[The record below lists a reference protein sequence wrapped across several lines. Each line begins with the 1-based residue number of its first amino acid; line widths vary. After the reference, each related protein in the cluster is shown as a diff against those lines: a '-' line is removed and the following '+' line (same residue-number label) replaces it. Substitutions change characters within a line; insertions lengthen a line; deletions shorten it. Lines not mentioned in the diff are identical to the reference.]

1 MRNRR
6 IFCKEL
12 LAAGVSAAAAGRA
25 WGKTGRVLPAAP
37 APEIWPAIWR
47 PPALHFS
54 PRARAAPRPAALPP
68 GKIPPV
74 AFADIA
80 ARAGLTAPDV
90 YGGVHHKNFIISTTG
105 NGAVVFDYDN
115 DGWPDIFLVNGSRRG
130 GFPAGAAP
138 TNHLYKNNRDG
149 TFTDVTR
156 PAGLLRSGWGQGA
169 CVGDYDNDGHLDL
182 LVTYWGQNVL
192 YHNNGDGTFTDVTA
206 KAGLITDR
214 QEWST
219 GACFV
224 DYDRDGH
231 LDLFVA
237 RYIDFSYN
245 SVPRPGE
252 GRWCQ
257 WKGIDVMCG
266 PRGLK
271 GGVNAL
277 FHNNGD
283 GTFTDVS
290 EKSGIVHPS
299 GYYGFTPLTGDYDQ
313 DGWPDIY
320 VSDDSTPNILY
331 HNLKNGAFT
340 DIAAMAGVAY
350 NQDGAEQA
358 GMGVSAG
365 DYLRNGRLDIVKTNF
380 SDDTPTLYRN
390 DGQEMFD
397 DVTYAAGLGNIT
409 RYLGWGVMF
418 WDFDNSGWLGLFICN
433 GHVYPE
439 VDEHKLGVT
448 FKEPKVVYYNLHD
461 GRFANI
467 TARAGADLRR
477 HHAARGLALGD
488 LFNQGRLSGVVNN
501 MNEPPSLYYNSAPVG
516 NFISLKLEGVKSN
529 RSAIGAGVT
538 VEANGSPLYDE
549 VRSGGS
555 FISQNDLRLHFGL
568 GSARE
573 AEKITIRWPS
583 GLLETLKQVEANRF
597 YTVREGEGIDA
608 KRTRLPEKLL
618 A

>member
-1 MRNRR
+1 MTHRR
-6 IFCKEL
+6 AFFGQL
-12 LAAGVSAAAAGRA
+12 LGAAWAARSPQAWAEAA
-25 WGKTGRVLPAAP
+25 V
-37 APEIWPAIWR
+37 
-47 PPALHFS
+47 
-54 PRARAAPRPAALPP
+54 ARAAGAPALWRPRPAALPGLPPPRPHPALAP
-68 GKIPPV
+68 GQIPRI

-80 ARAGLTAPDV
+80 ARAGLTMQNF

-115 DGWPDIFLVNGSRRG
+115 DGWPDIFLVNGWRRG
-130 GFPAGAAP
+130 GFPAGQAP

-149 TFTDVTR
+149 SFRDVTR
-156 PAGLLRSGWGQGA
+156 EAGLLRSGWGQGA

-192 YHNNGDGTFTDVTA
+192 YHNNGDGTFTDVTER
-206 KAGLITDR
+206 AGLLTTGR
-214 QEWST
+214 EWNT

-237 RYIDFSYN
+237 RYVDFSYH

-266 PRGLK
+266 PRGLR

-290 EKSGIVHPS
+290 EKSGVVHPS

-331 HNLKNGAFT
+331 HNNRNGTFS
-340 DIAAMAGVAY
+340 DIGAMAGVAY

-390 DGQEMFD
+390 QGKENFE

-409 RYLGWGVMF
+409 RWLGWGVMF
-418 WDFDNSGWLGLFICN
+418 MDFDNSGWLGIFICN

-439 VDEHKLGVT
+439 VDEHKLGT
-448 FKEPKVVYYNLHD
+448 RFKEPKVLYYNLHD

-467 TARAGADLRR
+467 TGRAGADLSLPQ
-477 HHAARGLALGD
+477 AARGLAIGD
-488 LFNQGRLSGVVNN
+488 LFNEGRLSGVVNN
-501 MNEPPSLYYNSAPVG
+501 MNGRPSLYYNSAPVG
-516 NFISLKLEGVKSN
+516 NFLSLKLEGVKSN
-529 RSAIGAGVT
+529 RAAIGAGVT
-538 VEANGSPLYDE
+538 VEANGSPQYDE

-568 GSARE
+568 GRARE
-573 AEKITIRWPS
+573 AERITIRWPS
-583 GLLETLKQVEANRF
+583 GHVETLKQVAANRF
-597 YTVREGEGIDA
+597 YNVREGEGIDA
-608 KRTRLPEKLL
+608 KRTRKPAPVLAKL
-618 A
+618 